1 MWKLVQY
8 RLSAGTSTRPLDDIL
23 LDEPTAPATPGAG
36 DPLSPD
42 LLREWHR
49 RVHGAFGGSLHV
61 RHVDSGSCNACEWE
75 LTALLNP
82 VYDVQRLGI
91 DFVAS
96 PRHADVLV
104 VTGGLTRNLVEAVQ
118 STYEATAHPKAVLAV
133 GDCACGTGLI
143 GPTYAQTG
151 RVDLQLPVLVTV
163 PGCPPH
169 PHQIIRGLLEVM
181 MRMGGL

>member
-1 MWKLVQY
+1 MWKLVRY
-8 RLSAGTSTRPLDDIL
+8 RLAAGTPTRPLEEIL
-23 LDEPTAPATPGAG
+23 ADAPLAPGAPVAEG
-36 DPLSPD
+36 LLPPG
-42 LLREWHR
+42 LLREWR
-49 RVHGAFGGSLHV
+49 RRMHSVFGGSLHI

-82 VYDVQRLGI
+82 VYDVQRLGV

-104 VTGGLTRNLVEAVQ
+104 VTGGLTRNLAEAVRA
-118 STYEATAHPKAVLAV
+118 TYEAAAHPKAVLAL
-133 GDCACGTGLI
+133 GDCAVGCGLI
-143 GPTYAQTG
+143 GPTYAQAG
-151 RVDLQLPVLVTV
+151 RLDLGTAVLVSV

-181 MRMGGL
+181 VRLENG